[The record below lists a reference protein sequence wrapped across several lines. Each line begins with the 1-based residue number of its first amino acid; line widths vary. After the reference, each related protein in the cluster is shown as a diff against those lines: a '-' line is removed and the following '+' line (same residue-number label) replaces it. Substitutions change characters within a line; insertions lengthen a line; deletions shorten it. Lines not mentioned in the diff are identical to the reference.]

1 MVVAWCRPPPLSP
14 VVRRRT
20 HVVCRTVTTLYLPPP
35 PGSSLRPINKRCAVP
50 RCVQEMERLRQTLP
64 TCSPAACCE
73 SEAADDPLE
82 GAVVDELSLSYGNW
96 MSDVSNRLWNIPL
109 VRAAQRSL
117 RGALAGSSLR
127 EAGFAGSSQFTLRQ
141 TRQTCARAGLCTH
154 RACTSA
160 HPLWRAAAP
169 PPRVALP
176 RALRGTWARR
186 FPS

>member
-1 MVVAWCRPPPLSP
+1 
-14 VVRRRT
+14 
-20 HVVCRTVTTLYLPPP
+20 
-35 PGSSLRPINKRCAVP
+35 
-50 RCVQEMERLRQTLP
+50 MERLRQTLP

-109 VRAAQRSL
+109 VRAALRSL

-127 EAGFAGSSQFTLRQ
+127 EAGYAGSSQSTLRQ
-141 TRQTCARAGLCTH
+141 TCQTCARAGLCTH
-154 RACTSA
+154 RACTPA
-160 HPLWRAAAP
+160 HPLCGAAALS
-169 PPRVALP
+169 PRVALP
-176 RALRGTWARR
+176 RALCAWAHR